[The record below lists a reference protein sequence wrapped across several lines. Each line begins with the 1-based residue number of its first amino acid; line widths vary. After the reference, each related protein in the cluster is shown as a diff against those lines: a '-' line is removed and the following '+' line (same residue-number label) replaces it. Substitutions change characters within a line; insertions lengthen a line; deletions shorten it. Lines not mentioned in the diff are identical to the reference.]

1 MGNQDGNQRRY
12 DYVSQKLR
20 ELGRFLLA
28 AKSLDSQIHSL
39 QDLLAPGHLSLAL
52 AAARKASG
60 YRWSRPPLAVKTT
73 LKTVCEIAIGESL
86 QDGDWEA
93 AAKTTD
99 FYHMLGRDWD
109 NLEHLYPDPDKGNG
123 SGSDVTATKMFCF
136 VHDPRTLL
144 LDAPDETKLKK
155 RSVQSR
161 NEKRFKDGAQEQSD
175 PSPEGE
181 SVLQVHK
188 DVSSA
193 VTQPQ
198 HCFNYNPGNKSN
210 TINPGFTR

>member
-28 AKSLDSQIHSL
+28 AKSLDSEIRTL
-39 QDLLAPGHLSLAL
+39 QDVLAPGHLSLAL
-52 AAARKASG
+52 SAARKASG

-109 NLEHLYPDPDKGNG
+109 NLGLLTPDPDTGN
-123 SGSDVTATKMFCF
+123 SPVCLNF
-136 VHDPRTLL
+136 TL
-144 LDAPDETKLKK
+144 
-155 RSVQSR
+155 S
-161 NEKRFKDGAQEQSD
+161 
-175 PSPEGE
+175 
-181 SVLQVHK
+181 
-188 DVSSA
+188 
-193 VTQPQ
+193 
-198 HCFNYNPGNKSN
+198 
-210 TINPGFTR
+210 